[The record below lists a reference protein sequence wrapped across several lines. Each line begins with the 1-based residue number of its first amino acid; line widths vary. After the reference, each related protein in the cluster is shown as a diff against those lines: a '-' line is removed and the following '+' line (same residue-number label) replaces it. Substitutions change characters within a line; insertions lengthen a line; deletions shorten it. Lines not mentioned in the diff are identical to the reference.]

1 MKGRKKIVVEEK
13 HNAQRIKDK
22 RRNLLLLDSV
32 HINRIIHIKYLLD
45 FGYLGHLKINLLV
58 NAYQNLSVAKEGYVC
73 K

>member
-32 HINRIIHIKYLLD
+32 HINRLFILKYLLD

>member
-1 MKGRKKIVVEEK
+1 MHKELKIKEE
-13 HNAQRIKDK
+13 ICSCWI
-22 RRNLLLLDSV
+22 LFILTVLFIL
-32 HINRIIHIKYLLD
+32 KYLLD

>member
-1 MKGRKKIVVEEK
+1 MHKELKIKEE
-13 HNAQRIKDK
+13 ICSCWT
-22 RRNLLLLDSV
+22 LFILTGLFIL
-32 HINRIIHIKYLLD
+32 KYLLD